1 MIFLLGKN
9 VRIRVTDKI
18 GYPIDGGG
26 KYLLNFGK
34 ILGGESFPKN
44 VTGAVIMGID
54 HPVNVFDGKIIAYLR
69 FYDDDSIILIASPK
83 SKRYINYNIDNSV
96 KFLTKGRK
104 YALECLYERSCGAVV
119 YRIISG
125 IPRFLLI
132 RNRRSVH
139 WGFPKGHMETG
150 ETPEETAT
158 REVLEETGINIKIL
172 PGFVCK
178 SEYTI
183 QGRIEKT
190 VNIFLASTTDTK
202 TFIQKEEVEDYVW
215 LRYDDAL
222 KTLKFENDKSI
233 LENAKK
239 YLVENKMANI

>member
-1 MIFLLGKN
+1 MLGKN
-9 VRIRVTDKI
+9 VRIRVSNKI
-18 GYPIDGGG
+18 GSPIDGTGR
-26 KYLLNFGK
+26 YLLNFGK
-34 ILGGESFPKN
+34 IIGGESFPEN
-44 VTGAVIMGID
+44 VVGAVIMGID

-83 SKRYINYNIDNSV
+83 SKRYINYNIDSSV
-96 KFLTKGRK
+96 NFLTNGRE

-119 YRIISG
+119 FRIING
-125 IPRFLLI
+125 VTRFLLI
-132 RNRRSVH
+132 RNRRSVN

-150 ETPEETAT
+150 ETPEETAI

-178 SEYTI
+178 SEYKI
-183 QGRIEKT
+183 QGRIEKM

-239 YLVENKMANI
+239 YLVENKIADV